1 MSFGWSLGRGRPQD
15 PGGGNNPIRG
25 FAPHPYLSVR
35 GENFS
40 LPAMNSISVAPSCL
54 KRNGLELIALDP
66 GHDDSNASRRSDA
79 KVRGGNGRYVFL
91 WPEVHEG
98 RLNQVVSW
106 LVYDLLMK
114 DPRLNAAQRD
124 ELQTMIRFSRH
135 PGETQ
140 FGQYEKS
147 ASYSSS
153 SQGSITSG
161 VTNRRNRVNFMML
174 NHREYDSNRSNNLST
189 RTQDVRSKT
198 LFLSVHANSSEFY
211 NSGDH
216 IWIIPP
222 RGQRSGS
229 ENQQTQLSVIDGM
242 ARHFGGYFRN
252 TNGEPREIAS
262 MKRDLQRTANKDNI
276 RRGQHSQN
284 LAMLRSGLGTSQ
296 TVKLLL
302 EGFVMN
308 GKAGNIAHR
317 EITRNSNA
325 MKLHFSR
332 ANKHVRS
339 YDVSNVYITYA
350 RSIAQ
355 GISDQFGCP

>member
-1 MSFGWSLGRGRPQD
+1 
-15 PGGGNNPIRG
+15 
-25 FAPHPYLSVR
+25 
-35 GENFS
+35 
-40 LPAMNSISVAPSCL
+40 
-54 KRNGLELIALDP
+54 
-66 GHDDSNASRRSDA
+66 
-79 KVRGGNGRYVFL
+79 
-91 WPEVHEG
+91 
-98 RLNQVVSW
+98 
-106 LVYDLLMK
+106 
-114 DPRLNAAQRD
+114 
-124 ELQTMIRFSRH
+124 
-135 PGETQ
+135 
-140 FGQYEKS
+140 
-147 ASYSSS
+147 
-153 SQGSITSG
+153 
-161 VTNRRNRVNFMML
+161 
-174 NHREYDSNRSNNLST
+174 
-189 RTQDVRSKT
+189 
-198 LFLSVHANSSEFY
+198 
-211 NSGDH
+211 
-216 IWIIPP
+216 
-222 RGQRSGS
+222 
-229 ENQQTQLSVIDGM
+229 M